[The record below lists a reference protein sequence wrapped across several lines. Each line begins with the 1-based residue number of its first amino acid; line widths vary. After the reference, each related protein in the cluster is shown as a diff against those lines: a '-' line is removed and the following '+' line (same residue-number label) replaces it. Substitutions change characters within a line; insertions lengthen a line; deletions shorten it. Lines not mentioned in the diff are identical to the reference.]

1 MNSLGNNIG
10 ISGVI
15 LIALLMFLSTG
26 CSKEEVAAP
35 RTAVPVM
42 QTKAGVANPVDP
54 VDPGTSTPA
63 PISDDGDDLG
73 DNERSNRPRN

>member
-1 MNSLGNNIG
+1 MNSFGNNIG
-10 ISGVI
+10 WSGVI
-15 LIALLMFLSTG
+15 LIALLMLASTG

-35 RTAVPVM
+35 QTAVPVL
-42 QTKAGVANPVDP
+42 QTKSGVATGLNPVDA
-54 VDPGTSTPA
+54 GASIPA